1 MKATHS
7 QICKWWLWRFR
18 FLMLLIIITISGTLL
33 CCVPIRSD
41 PNRAVSRSFL
51 AKKKKKKKKKTTR
64 EAETAI
70 FSTGTNKMFPTG
82 KLRLLKKILSGASIC
97 SIILKA
103 ADMMI
108 PDFMLFSLKS
118 FCIFCSWHLRICA
131 VGNQGLAFLLWLLL
145 LLLLLPGLA
154 SCVFPSLISIQEFVF
169 VCWWWLLLWICLM
182 YWDDTDG
189 IKSNCC
195 DRADHQGSGI
205 AHRKAQSVHMWY
217 VLKEWWSWSSSA
229 CESSPQ
235 TCSVFT

>member
-1 MKATHS
+1 MKATDS
-7 QICKWWLWRFR
+7 QLCKRWLWRFR
-18 FLMLLIIITISGTLL
+18 FLMLVIIITISGTLL

-41 PNRAVSRSFL
+41 PIRAVSRSFL

-64 EAETAI
+64 EAETTI

-82 KLRLLKKILSGASIC
+82 KLHLLKKFLSGTSIC

-131 VGNQGLAFLLWLLL
+131 LGNQGLAFLL

-154 SCVFPSLISIQEFVF
+154 SRVFHSLISIQEFVF

-195 DRADHQGSGI
+195 DRAGHQGSGI
-205 AHRKAQSVHMWY
+205 AHGKAKSVHMWY
-217 VLKEWWSWSSSA
+217 VLKEWWSWSPSA